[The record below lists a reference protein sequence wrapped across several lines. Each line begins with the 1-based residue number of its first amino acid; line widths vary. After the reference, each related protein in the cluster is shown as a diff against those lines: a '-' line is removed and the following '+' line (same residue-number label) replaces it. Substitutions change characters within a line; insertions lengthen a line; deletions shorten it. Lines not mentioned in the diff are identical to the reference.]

1 MAGVRFLALPLAML
15 TVAACA
21 GPSSS
26 TAEQGSALFYASS
39 GSIYVSAPV
48 GAPGRKLTDGP
59 TDTDPAP
66 SPDGGRLA
74 YVHKADPADA
84 GGELWVLDV
93 SSGAA
98 KRLVDPAA
106 LVPKFEGDRPQAGSP
121 QWSPAGDRIAFLK
134 AGTGGGGFLLTADAS
149 TGSVQPPATPLYAD
163 ANFSWAPDGSRI
175 AWVGGRSD
183 VSPVDVNVLTVGG
196 SSEAVVKD
204 TNASSVSF
212 GHDGRSVLFANGD
225 ATGDPFLDIPFDMR
239 DGGIYGVEIPR
250 TEGPGGAAPKQL
262 LFGKMPFADV
272 QALSSGA
279 VGFTEWSADQRTKT
293 IQVSDTDRKTH
304 RVAETRGDAPHPI
317 WNDEESVAY
326 VGTAE
331 DRPLLVAHQEG
342 AATTV
347 AGGVEAFAWGTYTGG

>member
-1 MAGVRFLALPLAML
+1 M
-15 TVAACA
+15 
-21 GPSSS
+21 
-26 TAEQGSALFYASS
+26 
-39 GSIYVSAPV
+39 
-48 GAPGRKLTDGP
+48 
-59 TDTDPAP
+59 
-66 SPDGGRLA
+66 
-74 YVHKADPADA
+74 
-84 GGELWVLDV
+84 LDV

-106 LVPKFEGDRPQAGSP
+106 LVPKFEGDRPQAEVRSGHRPGTASR
-121 QWSPAGDRIAFLK
+121 SSRPAPAVVISSDCGCEH
-134 AGTGGGGFLLTADAS
+134 GFGAAS
-149 TGSVQPPATPLYAD
+149 ATPLYAD

-225 ATGDPFLDIPFDMR
+225 AT
-239 DGGIYGVEIPR
+239 EILSS
-250 TEGPGGAAPKQL
+250 TYLSICGTAASMALKSLGPKVPGAAPKQL

-317 WNDEESVAY
+317 WNDEESVAHRDSR
-326 VGTAE
+326 GS
-331 DRPLLVAHQEG
+331 
-342 AATTV
+342 AATRS
-347 AGGVEAFAWGTYTGG
+347 ASGRRGDDRRRWCGGVRLGHLHRRVGRRAGPVRPRSAHGSQLKKYSSSSEVS